1 MINRGILFHSLLG
14 KLSAVIVLLFTTVHV
29 MAWDTLPDENG
40 KYDEFYDRPIKSI
53 ELIDAGGRV
62 VRTRQNM
69 RTAFTKED
77 LKSLPSGVYYQKI
90 IFMDGQS
97 LLQKMMR

>member
-1 MINRGILFHSLLG
+1 LQHKISKGNPFVLQLNSATG
-14 KLSAVIVLLFTTVHV
+14 LS
-29 MAWDTLPDENG
+29 MASG
-40 KYDEFYDRPIKSI
+40 FDRPIKSI